1 VDVLKLL
8 IVSIKSGYELGV
20 APLDLIHKVDAVERK
35 AAGREL
41 MAEELRLRNT
51 WIQVVYVVLRHAGY
65 ETANEGVLDTIDDSV
80 AALYRSKI
88 PALMTRRTSGQTF
101 NADDLV
107 DKNSVIG
114 DPTASIIMAQSLRV
128 IWLTLVVLEEEER
141 CNSEFARQDAPMRPP
156 IPGAF

>member
-1 VDVLKLL
+1 
-8 IVSIKSGYELGV
+8 
-20 APLDLIHKVDAVERK
+20 
-35 AAGREL
+35 